1 MSFNLTPE
9 QFSSPSNIDRIL
21 KELSN
26 YPYAQS
32 RLGLEITE
40 QAMFNITPST
50 EKLLEKVRAHHISI
64 IIDDFG
70 MGHSSMMHMQKSQ
83 FDLVKLDGALVR
95 DIAGNSRSR
104 DIVSSILY
112 LSRSLSFEVLGE
124 QVETEEQMEI
134 LHRLGCDLFQGYFYS
149 RPIPFEELMEFIQKR

>member
-1 MSFNLTPE
+1 M
-9 QFSSPSNIDRIL
+9 
-21 KELSN
+21 
-26 YPYAQS
+26 
-32 RLGLEITE
+32 
-40 QAMFNITPST
+40 
-50 EKLLEKVRAHHISI
+50 
-64 IIDDFG
+64 
-70 MGHSSMMHMQKSQ
+70 
-83 FDLVKLDGALVR
+83 KLDGALVR